1 MKKNKIVILFLT
13 ALLIISNVSVIS
25 SADRYSDFQQITT
38 TEENVWP
45 LFEIIHRT
53 SLDIYDDG
61 VEVMMETDYSTSLQ
75 ISVTIHQEKGSSW
88 SLLSKKTFSKN
99 STVLGGKVNCDF
111 QSGVRYRVIANFNAG
126 GEKDTIEK
134 EFVY

>member
-38 TEENVWP
+38 TEENVRP

-88 SLLSKKTFSKN
+88 SLLSKKLFLKTALF
-99 STVLGGKVNCDF
+99 
-111 QSGVRYRVIANFNAG
+111 
-126 GEKDTIEK
+126 
-134 EFVY
+134 

>member
-38 TEENVWP
+38 TEENV
-45 LFEIIHRT
+45 
-53 SLDIYDDG
+53 LDIYDDG

-126 GEKDTIEK
+126 GAKDTIEK